1 MQWRLNSQYILEGLL
16 CSFMFTLGAV
26 GFIILD
32 IVNESKMAKS
42 IRAVMLFAGV
52 VCVITS
58 LLSVRAFM
66 KIKMP

>member
-1 MQWRLNSQYILEGLL
+1 
-16 CSFMFTLGAV
+16 MFTLGAV